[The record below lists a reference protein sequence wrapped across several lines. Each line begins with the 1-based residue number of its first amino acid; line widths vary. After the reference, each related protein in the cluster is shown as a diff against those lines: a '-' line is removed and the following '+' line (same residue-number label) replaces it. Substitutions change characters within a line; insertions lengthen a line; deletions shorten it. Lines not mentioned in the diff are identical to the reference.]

1 MNADI
6 PEFDVSVGEDG
17 RVSFVHAP
25 QARAYLRRLRQAEGE
40 HLVLQIYPHRA
51 KRSDRQNRAF
61 HACITPWAKERGW
74 EIDTLKQFLA
84 MAQRAVALV
93 TPDSG
98 PMHMANAMGTPVIG
112 LHAASNPARSGPY
125 SSRQWC
131 VDRYDAAARRF
142 RGKPAAALPWG
153 SKLEYPGVMDLV
165 ETDAAIERL
174 DALLASPQA
183 GRALP

>member
-1 MNADI
+1 MVAEI

-74 EIDTLKQFLA
+74 QVDTLKQFLLGETFGWLEF
-84 MAQRAVALV
+84 V
-93 TPDSG
+93 
-98 PMHMANAMGTPVIG
+98 HPVSAEVGRI
-112 LHAASNPARSGPY
+112 
-125 SSRQWC
+125 
-131 VDRYDAAARRF
+131 
-142 RGKPAAALPWG
+142 
-153 SKLEYPGVMDLV
+153 
-165 ETDAAIERL
+165 
-174 DALLASPQA
+174 
-183 GRALP
+183 GRAPEEDRVRRPSTD